1 MMSTIMLRVIGSKHR
16 ILWGWLGASS
26 LVLFLII
33 SGCVISP
40 RRLPGDVVPG
50 TTPTPTPNPSATPT
64 PTPGA
69 TPAQGKL
76 YVSNGFDNSIF
87 RFDQALTDSG
97 NIPPATTIKG
107 TNTKLNQPAY
117 ITLDVAADRLFV
129 ANTGDLS
136 ILIFDNISTKTG
148 DVAPERA
155 IAGAN
160 TLLASPTDL
169 SLDKGRD
176 LLYVADDTDVQV
188 FTSASTATGNI
199 APTRSYTTSP
209 AFTISAILVDA
220 ANDRLYL
227 ADSAGQAINVYDNI
241 STVAAG
247 PITANRTITGA
258 STHIGTPSGLAI
270 DGGGR
275 LVVTNATARSI
286 TIFNNAAGA
295 NGNIAPNAE
304 LVGTNTG
311 FSTPDQ
317 IVVDPNGSGTA
328 YNVDPG
334 AARVAI
340 YTSLSSTTGN
350 VAPTRTIFGPGTG
363 LSTANQPVGI
373 AFDRTR

>member
-1 MMSTIMLRVIGSKHR
+1 MLRAIGSKHR
-16 ILWGWLGASS
+16 YLWGWLGASS
-26 LVLFLII
+26 LVLFLVI

-50 TTPTPTPNPSATPT
+50 TTPTPTPSPSATPT

-76 YVSNGFDNSIF
+76 YVSNSFDNSIF

-107 TNTKLNQPAY
+107 ATTKLNQPTY
-117 ITLDVAADRLFV
+117 ITLDVTADRLFV
-129 ANTGDLS
+129 ANTRDLS

-148 DVAPERA
+148 DAAPERV

-188 FTSASTATGNI
+188 FASAATTTGNI
-199 APTRSYTTSP
+199 APARTYTTSP
-209 AFTISAILVDA
+209 AFTIAAIFVDA

-227 ADSAGQAINVYDNI
+227 ADSAGQAIDVYDNI
-241 STVAAG
+241 SSVAAG
-247 PITANRTITGA
+247 PITPNRTINGP
-258 STHIGTPSGLAI
+258 STHLGAPEGIAI

-275 LVVTNATARSI
+275 LVVTNGSAHSI

-295 NGNIAPNAE
+295 NGDISPNAE

-317 IVVDPNGSGTA
+317 IVVDTTGSGTA
-328 YNVDPG
+328 YSVDPG
-334 AARVAI
+334 AQRVAI
-340 YTSLSSTTGN
+340 YSNLSSTTGN
-350 VAPTRTIFGPGTG
+350 VAPTRVIIGPGTG
-363 LSTANQPVGI
+363 LSTTNQPLGI
-373 AFDRTR
+373 ALDRTR